1 MDQPA
6 PRGILELILGT
17 NINELVAWIIKYSM
31 DYQLMAMFYG
41 LLVSSELDRSEIIII
56 SFG

>member
-6 PRGILELILGT
+6 PRGLLELILGT

-41 LLVSSELDRSEIIII
+41 LLVSSELDRSEIIVI